1 MDESIVVIVEQSSGQ
16 IAPITYEL
24 FSAAEEISKY
34 RPLKIKAVV
43 LGAELQKPAQQIAS
57 FSGSSV
63 VGVQNPHLANYNA
76 EISKD
81 VLAGLLPELNPI
93 FILVGQTTRG
103 LDLAP
108 ALAVRLQAGCITGV
122 EAVFEEAGQVCF
134 TRSLFNGKI
143 VQDLAPAAAVTIL
156 TVQPGAF
163 RAKETSSPTDG
174 STEIRTSTAVPVKT
188 KTLGIRKARQED
200 AALTQAEVIIA
211 AGRGIGKQENLALIE
226 RLASLFPRSAVAGS
240 RPLCDQN
247 WLEYKK
253 QVGLTGATVS
263 PKLYLACG
271 ISGAVQHT
279 VGMQG
284 AGFIVAIS
292 TDPNAAIFHIADVC
306 VVEDLTTFIPSFIGE
321 YEKA

>member
-1 MDESIVVIVEQSSGQ
+1 MDGSIIIIAEQSGGQ
-16 IAPITYEL
+16 IASITYEL

-34 RPLKIKAVV
+34 RPLKIKMVV
-43 LGAELQKPAQQIAS
+43 LGADLDKPCQQIAS
-57 FSGSSV
+57 FSGRSV
-63 VGVQNPHLANYNA
+63 VGIQNPHLATYNA
-76 EISKD
+76 EIYKN
-81 VLAGLLPELNPI
+81 VLAGLLPELNPV
-93 FILVGQTTRG
+93 FILLGQTTRG

-108 ALAVRLQAGCITGV
+108 ALAVRLEAGCITGV
-122 EAVFEEAGQVCF
+122 EAVFEEAGEVCF
-134 TRSLFNGKI
+134 TRSLYNGKI
-143 VQDLAPAAAVTIL
+143 VQDVAPAAPVTIV
-156 TVQPGAF
+156 TFQPGAF
-163 RAKETSSPTDG
+163 RAKETSSPADG
-174 STEIRTSTAVPVKT
+174 PIEIRTSTVAPEKT

-200 AALTQAEVIIA
+200 AGLAQAEVIVA
-211 AGRGIGKQENLALIE
+211 AGRGIGKQENLDLIE

-306 VVEDLTTFIPSFIGE
+306 VVEDLMTFIPNLIRE
-321 YEKA
+321 HEKA